1 MSKCQSRYIFEYVNR
16 NVRYFSMPDLNYVD
30 KKKSKMKN
38 KLDRINRRLDSTEKS
53 TMNLKI

>member
-1 MSKCQSRYIFEYVNR
+1 
-16 NVRYFSMPDLNYVD
+16 MPDLNSVD